1 VRFVLSED
9 QVALAEGMRSL
20 CAGRFALDRLRSL
33 EGGAGTVGA
42 GDWEEL
48 GRAGVFSIRLP
59 EEHGGLGLGMVESVV
74 VFEELG
80 RALVPGPLAASA
92 LAAGIIDGSA
102 DGTVVVG
109 SVIRPN
115 PGLPVLIANAEALG
129 KLIVVDGEGL
139 SVVERAELVA
149 VRAIRSL
156 DPLTAMLIVD
166 GDLPDGERLGGP
178 EAALGWIYGQELLTA
193 ALCVGIAA
201 ATLEMAVAYAGT
213 REQFG
218 RPVGSF
224 QAVKH
229 ICADMLVRTELA
241 RVATQ
246 AAAVISEDPAAGDP
260 IRAAAGANMLAVEAA
275 LENSRKCI
283 QVHGGMGFTWE
294 VPAHLYLMR
303 ARVLEAASRSRNDL
317 AEIVAERF

>member
-1 VRFVLSED
+1 MRFVLSED
-9 QVALAEGMRSL
+9 QVALSEGMRAL
-20 CAGRFALDRLRSL
+20 CVGRFALDRLRTL
-33 EGGAGTVGA
+33 EGRAVTVGA
-42 GDWEEL
+42 ADWEEL

-80 RALVPGPLAASA
+80 RALVPGPVAASA

-102 DGTVVVG
+102 DGRVVVG
-109 SVIRPN
+109 SVRRPP
-115 PGLPVLIANAEALG
+115 PGYRTLIENADAVG
-129 KLIVVDGEGL
+129 KLVVVDDEGL
-139 SVVERAELVA
+139 SVVDRSDFVA
-149 VRAIRSL
+149 VRAQRSL
-156 DPLTAMLIVD
+156 DPLTPMWIVE
-166 GDLPDGERLGGP
+166 GDLPEGDRLGGP
-178 EAALGWIYGQELLTA
+178 EGAIGWVYGQELLSA
-193 ALCVGIAA
+193 ALCVGVAA
-201 ATLEMAVAYAGT
+201 ATLEMAVAYAAT

-241 RVATQ
+241 RVAVQ

-260 IRAAAGANMLAVEAA
+260 IRAAAGANLLAVEAA

-283 QVHGGMGFTWE
+283 QVYGGMGFTWE
-294 VPAHLYLMR
+294 VPVHLYLMR
-303 ARVLEAASRSRNDL
+303 ARVLEAGSRSGNDL
-317 AEIVAERF
+317 AEIVAERI